1 MLFRSNDGNIK
12 IGDVLTIDTKNTTVY
27 SSNKLIATVGVNNLV
42 IVETSDA
49 IMICDKDKA
58 QDVKKIVEELQV
70 KGREEL
76 L

>member
-1 MLFRSNDGNIK
+1 M
-12 IGDVLTIDTKNTTVY
+12 Y

-42 IVETSDA
+42 IVETPDA